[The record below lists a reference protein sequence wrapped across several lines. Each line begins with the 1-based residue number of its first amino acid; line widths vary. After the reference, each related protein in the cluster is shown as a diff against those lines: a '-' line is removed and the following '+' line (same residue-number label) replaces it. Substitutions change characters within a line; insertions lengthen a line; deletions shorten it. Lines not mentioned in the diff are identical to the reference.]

1 MEDGREPPDESLQ
14 AIPESEVTFG
24 ERIRSGMKAAG
35 EKVLPKKVIQEVRK
49 YRSFAGI
56 ERSLYLKMKVL
67 NGIGLA
73 NPKRLRPPKGA
84 RSFVFVCF
92 GNIMRSPMCEALM
105 NRALAAVPDKGITVT
120 SAGLNAAP
128 GRAAHVWAVAAAR
141 ELGISLENHR
151 AKLLTADMVNQADVV
166 FAMDYQNQVQLVSRY
181 SRAKHK
187 IFMLGVYAGDDNRV
201 VEILDPYYAGE
212 EGTRDCYRILST
224 CIRNLVNSLSDE

>member
-1 MEDGREPPDESLQ
+1 
-14 AIPESEVTFG
+14 
-24 ERIRSGMKAAG
+24 MKAAG

-120 SAGLNAAP
+120 SAG
-128 GRAAHVWAVAAAR
+128 
-141 ELGISLENHR
+141 
-151 AKLLTADMVNQADVV
+151 
-166 FAMDYQNQVQLVSRY
+166 NQVRL
-181 SRAKHK
+181 
-187 IFMLGVYAGDDNRV
+187 RV
-201 VEILDPYYAGE
+201 ERRMSGRLQRRGNWAFLWKTTAPN
-212 EGTRDCYRILST
+212 C
-224 CIRNLVNSLSDE
+224 

>member
-1 MEDGREPPDESLQ
+1 MEDGREQPDESLQ
-14 AIPESEVTFG
+14 TTPESEVTFG
-24 ERIRSGMKAAG
+24 ERVRRVINAAG
-35 EKVLPKKVIQEVRK
+35 DKLLPKKVIQEVRK
-49 YRSFAGI
+49 YRSYAGI

-67 NGIGLA
+67 NGIGLM
-73 NPKRLRPPKGA
+73 NPKRSRPPKGA

-105 NRALAAVPDKGITVT
+105 NRALAGVPDKRITVT

-181 SRAKHK
+181 SQAKHK
-187 IFMLGVYAGDDNRV
+187 VFMLGAYAGDDNRAL
-201 VEILDPYYAGE
+201 EILDPYYAGE
-212 EGTRDCYRILST
+212 EGTRDCYRILNT
-224 CIRNLVNSLSDE
+224 CVRNLVTDLSGE